1 MYLYYII
8 FFFIGIVVEKINN
21 KIKNNNKMLENYNFE
36 NINYNCQDDNY
47 IDEVS
52 LAYNIF

>member
-8 FFFIGIVVEKINN
+8 YFFIGIIVEKINN
-21 KIKNNNKMLENYNFE
+21 KMKNNNKMLENYNFE
-36 NINYNCQDDNY
+36 DINYNCQDDNY

-52 LAYNIF
+52 LSLNIL